1 MQPADTAL
9 TRVYNQPTV
18 VGPDGR
24 LRGTLYKN
32 PIDCLWKT
40 FKTEGIYGWYKG
52 LFFCWG
58 IFSPK
63 NSPTLQVQQHISCVL
78 RHIRMSSFPS
88 IPLMITFITFQ
99 HHHSDHER
107 HYHKSLQGSERSGVV
122 ASTAPFR
129 F

>member
-40 FKTEGIYGWYKG
+40 FRTEGVRGWYKG
-52 LFFCWG
+52 SFLCLA
-58 IFSPK
+58 IFSQMLHEV
-63 NSPTLQVQQHISCVL
+63 LQVQQHISCVS
-78 RHIRMSSFPS
+78 RHTRMSSF
-88 IPLMITFITFQ
+88 IPMLHLIYINGI
-99 HHHSDHER
+99 SAS
-107 HYHKSLQGSERSGVV
+107 SL
-122 ASTAPFR
+122 
-129 F
+129 